1 MMTVLVIVLKGA
13 TSKQKDIWKA
23 THLTFWVFFWGS
35 YMKTKNKS
43 KIDPAINM
51 SEGYIS
57 ATKEA
62 FEIYGHA

>member
-1 MMTVLVIVLKGA
+1 LRQLHEK
-13 TSKQKDIWKA
+13 K
-23 THLTFWVFFWGS
+23 
-35 YMKTKNKS
+35 KS